1 MQHGTKETN
10 KDDIA
15 YDIDD
20 KSFVLLIDRIPN
32 AKHTLDL
39 SRRMIEATRKI
50 EKNLIAKLNCVYFA
64 ARKVSLPS
72 IEVMLKQETQQNGND
87 MYTKFSD

>member
-1 MQHGTKETN
+1 MIN
-10 KDDIA
+10 
-15 YDIDD
+15 
-20 KSFVLLIDRIPN
+20 RIPN

-50 EKNLIAKLNCVYFA
+50 EKNLISKLNCVYFA

-72 IEVMLKQETQQNGND
+72 VEVMLK
-87 MYTKFSD
+87 

>member
-1 MQHGTKETN
+1 MMSYFHIVY
-10 KDDIA
+10 DIA

-50 EKNLIAKLNCVYFA
+50 ENPI
-64 ARKVSLPS
+64 
-72 IEVMLKQETQQNGND
+72 
-87 MYTKFSD
+87 FSVGGGF

>member
-15 YDIDD
+15 YDIDE
-20 KSFVLLIDRIPN
+20 KSFVLLINRIPN
-32 AKHTLDL
+32 SKHTLDF

-50 EKNLIAKLNCVYFA
+50 EKNLISKLNCVYFA

-72 IEVMLKQETQQNGND
+72 VEVMLK
-87 MYTKFSD
+87 